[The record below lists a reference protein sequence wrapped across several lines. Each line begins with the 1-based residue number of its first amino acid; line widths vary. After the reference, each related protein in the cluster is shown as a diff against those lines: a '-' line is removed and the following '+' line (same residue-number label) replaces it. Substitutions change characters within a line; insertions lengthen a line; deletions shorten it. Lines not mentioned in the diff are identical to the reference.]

1 MNNKN
6 CLLTL
11 ITVLLFQSFSIAKEI
26 YVSTNGNDKNKGT
39 KRSPYLSFKKALK
52 EVKKYAGKECVTV
65 WFESGQYYLDQTIK
79 LDNDYSGTYKYPVL
93 FSALP
98 NAKVSIKGSK
108 RIENLK
114 WTKYKNGIYQ
124 TQLPK
129 GLSVDQLFINN
140 DRQIRARFPNYDYN
154 NPLRDGKGYTNV
166 KSGSNLR
173 IDKWFEYNVKTFS
186 KKKWANP
193 ETGIIHAFQSH
204 NWGNM
209 QYRIK
214 SIDRK
219 EHKIQLG
226 QGGFQIQRDY
236 GIGGTGK
243 HSSAYFIENI
253 FEELDTAGEW
263 FFDDKTNI
271 LYYYPFN
278 YEDLV
283 TASLEIPIL
292 KDLIQIKGNKDA
304 AVKNIQ
310 IKGFTFSQSTYT
322 FMNRYEP
329 LARGDWAIH
338 RGGAIYLEG
347 TENCIISD
355 CNFEYL
361 GGNAVFLSSYNR
373 YSKVLRSRFVHIGE
387 SAICFVGA
395 PSAVRNYLTW
405 DDVDLDGKDWIKMS
419 KNMDLK
425 PGPKTQDYP
434 KNCVAENN
442 IIHDIGDI
450 GKQTAGIFI
459 SMSHKIT
466 AAHNTIYNC
475 PRAGI
480 CINDGTWGGHV
491 IEHNDIWEAVRETG
505 EHGPFNS
512 WGRERQWKTRKG
524 KIGNFDTKLTRLDA
538 IDNVIIRHNRIANYR
553 KSISAGNWTID
564 LDDGSSYFEI
574 YNNLS
579 LGSSIKL
586 RDGMARKVFNNITVS
601 AVPSGWHAW
610 PKDSEDEIY
619 KNIFVIAGTVPG
631 KNTPTRNFIRT
642 VKLPDDQVW
651 SKNYNHNSYWNVNYP
666 SNFDLAETFDIKLW
680 KEQGYDVDSYIGN
693 PNFIDPLNGNYQ
705 VKEDSPVLKQ
715 GFKNFP
721 MDKFGH
727 EMTRIIPFGSD
738 FEESKIVKLKTD
750 IQAGKRAEIF
760 YTTDGSEPTIKS
772 IRYTTPFVVT
782 KTTTVKALTYSKKG
796 LASGFTAEATFTK
809 VDKVSY
815 PSWLSTL
822 IAGKFEGTIKQERGA
837 LQKDVYGAT
846 MINIGEDPDLIDAN
860 GGYNYGCY
868 IKLIKK
874 RGRMWTNAGLRK
886 GWVIQKVNG
895 KVVLGARELYKI
907 VTKSKGQTLRV
918 TAVKNYENKI
928 FNVQVK

>member
-1 MNNKN
+1 MNKKN
-6 CLLTL
+6 YVLTIIIFLLL
-11 ITVLLFQSFSIAKEI
+11 QSFSFAKEI
-26 YVSTNGNDKNKGT
+26 YVSIHGDDKNNGT
-39 KRSPYLSFKKALK
+39 KNSPYLSFEKALK
-52 EVKKYAGKECVTV
+52 EVEKYAGKEAVTV
-65 WFESGQYYLDQTIK
+65 WFETGAYYLDQTIQ
-79 LDNDYSGTYKYPVL
+79 LSSAYSGTTKHPVV

-98 NAKVSIKGSK
+98 NAEVSIKGSK
-108 RIENLK
+108 KIENLT
-114 WTKYKNGIYQ
+114 WTAYKNGIYK
-124 TQLPK
+124 TQLPQD
-129 GLSVDQLFINN
+129 LSVDQLFINN
-140 DRQIRARFPNYDYN
+140 DKKIRARFPNYDYD
-154 NPLRDGKGYTNV
+154 NPLRDGKGYNHV
-166 KSGSNLR
+166 KGGSNLR
-173 IDKWFEYNVKTFS
+173 LDTWLGYDAKSFS
-186 KKKWANP
+186 NKKWANP
-193 ETGIIHAFQSH
+193 ETGIVHAFQSH

-209 QYRIK
+209 QYRVK

-219 EHKIQLG
+219 AHKIHLG
-226 QGGFQIQRDY
+226 EGGFQMQRDY
-236 GIGGTGK
+236 GIGGTGG
-243 HSSAYFIENI
+243 HASAYFIENI
-253 FEELDTAGEW
+253 FEELDVAGEW
-263 FFDDKTNI
+263 FFNNNTNT
-271 LYYYPFN
+271 LYYYPFKG
-278 YEDLV
+278 EDLA
-283 TASLEIPIL
+283 TASIEIPIL
-292 KDLIQIKGNKDA
+292 KDLIQIKGNKDDP
-304 AVKNIQ
+304 VKNIQ
-310 IKGFTFSQSTYT
+310 IKRFTFTQSRYT
-322 FMNRYEP
+322 FMNNYEP
-329 LARGDWAIH
+329 VARGDWAIH

-347 TENCIISD
+347 TENCSISD

-361 GGNAVFLSSYNR
+361 GGNAVFMSAYNR
-373 YSKVLRSRFVHIGE
+373 DNKVVRSRFVHTGE
-387 SAICFVGA
+387 SAICFVGL

-405 DDVDLDGKDWIKMS
+405 DDVDLDGKNWIEMS

-425 PGPKTQDYP
+425 PGPKTPDYP

-450 GKQTAGIFI
+450 GKQTAGVFI
-459 SMSHKIT
+459 AMSHKIT

-480 CINDGTWGGHV
+480 CINDGTWGGHI
-491 IEHNDIWEAVRETG
+491 IEHNDIWETVRETG

-538 IDNVIIRHNRIANYR
+538 IDNTIIRNNRIANYR

-631 KNTPTRNFIRT
+631 KKAPTRNFIRT
-642 VKLPDDQVW
+642 VKLPDDQLW
-651 SKNYNHNSYWNVNYP
+651 STNYNHNSYWNVNYP
-666 SNFDLAETFDIKLW
+666 VNFDLAETFDIKLW
-680 KEQGYDVDSYIGN
+680 QEQGYDVDSYIGN
-693 PNFIDPLNGNYQ
+693 PHFVDPLNGNYQ

-727 EMTRIIPFGSD
+727 EMTRILPFGAD
-738 FEESKIVKLKTD
+738 FETSKTITLKAD
-750 IQAGKRAEIF
+750 IEAVNKAEIF
-760 YTTDGSEPTIKS
+760 YTTDGSEPSLKS
-772 IRYTTPFVVT
+772 IRYTAPFTVT
-782 KTTTVKALTYSKKG
+782 KTTTVKAVTYTDKG
-796 LASGFTAEATFTK
+796 LASGFTTEATFTK
-809 VDKVSY
+809 VDKVTY

-822 IAGKFEGTIKQERGA
+822 LAGKFEGKIEQERGA

-895 KVVLGARELYKI
+895 KDVLGVRELYKI
-907 VTKSKGQTLRV
+907 VNKSKGKTLKV
-918 TAVKNYENKI
+918 TAVKNYESKV
-928 FNVQVK
+928 FDVQVK